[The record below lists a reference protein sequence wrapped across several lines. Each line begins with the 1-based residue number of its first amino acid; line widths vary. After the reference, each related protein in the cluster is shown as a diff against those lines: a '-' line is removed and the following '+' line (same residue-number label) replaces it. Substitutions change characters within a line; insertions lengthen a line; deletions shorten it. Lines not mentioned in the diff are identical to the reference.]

1 MDYNKMLKI
10 LDHKNANK
18 PLMGV
23 WVKKNIRLCMN
34 CYFVIKEFDLLKQ
47 KYYVTRNPN
56 NSNNTDTSSHTNPS
70 RLILSQSLPLVD
82 TRLIHLFYIVV

>member
-34 CYFVIKEFDLLKQ
+34 CYFVMKEFDLLKQ
-47 KYYVTRNPN
+47 RCNLVKYLKKREIGV
-56 NSNNTDTSSHTNPS
+56 
-70 RLILSQSLPLVD
+70 
-82 TRLIHLFYIVV
+82 